1 MKITVT
7 DIFTAD
13 GVPMVKAECAVGN
26 MCGVWHYKEA
36 PVIGQSYGIE
46 FSFNEFTAV
55 NGGSIEVLKSG
66 SAEISTDG
74 TENVFT
80 AEIEDIDEIYYL
92 RFSFD
97 GLSMLDIEDPPA
109 IDAGDYIRF
118 TLPCGRVGI
127 YPY

>member
-1 MKITVT
+1 MRISVT
-7 DIFTAD
+7 DIFKAD
-13 GVPMVKAECAVGN
+13 GVTMVKAECAVGN

-55 NGGSIEVLKSG
+55 NDGSIEGLKSG

-97 GLSMLDIEDPPA
+97 GLSMLDIKDPPA
-109 IDAGDYIRF
+109 IYVGDYIRF

>member
-1 MKITVT
+1 MRITVT
-7 DIFTAD
+7 DISTAD
-13 GVPMVKAECAVGN
+13 GVTMVKAEFAVGN